1 MERLFKGVDY
11 KILKYIEKDIYS
23 GNLEYDSRKIK
34 QGDIF
39 IALKGALVDGH
50 KFIDKAIENGA
61 VAIIISEKLTELKD
75 GIGYFLVE
83 NLRGNLGKIASNFYK
98 NPEKELKIIGVTGTN
113 GKTTTTYL
121 IEQILGES
129 KVARIGT
136 VEYKIGDEII
146 EAPNTTPESLDIIKM
161 CKKSV
166 DKGLE
171 YLVME
176 VSSHGLTS
184 GRVDMLDFDVAVFT
198 NLTPEHLDYHKD
210 MEDYFN
216 AKKILFEKLK
226 DSKNGVINIDDEYG
240 RRIYKEFGGMTYSLK
255 EKADL
260 DLELIKKINPSLLG
274 KFNMYNLLAAIG
286 VGKLLNINLDI
297 IKERAREIKGAPG
310 RFEPVL
316 AGQEFKVVV
325 DYAHTGD
332 ALENILQGVTDL
344 KTSGKIITVF
354 GCGGDRDR
362 IKRPVMAEVSERYS
376 DLVIVTSDNPRTE
389 DPNKIIDD
397 IIKGFKNK
405 NYIVEID
412 RKEAIKKAVLKA
424 EKDDIILIAGKG
436 HETYQILGTT
446 KIHFDDR
453 EIAIEAIKELEEVK

>member
-1 MERLFKGVDY
+1 MEKLFKGINY
-11 KILKYIEKDIYS
+11 KILQPTEMDVHS
-23 GNLEYDSRKIK
+23 GNIEYDSRKIK
-34 QGDIF
+34 PGDIF
-39 IALKGALVDGH
+39 AALKGAIVDGH
-50 KFIDKAIENGA
+50 KYIDKAIENGA
-61 VAIIISEKLTELKD
+61 VAILVSEKVELKE
-75 GIGYFLVE
+75 GIGYFLIDD
-83 NLRGNLGKIASNFYK
+83 LRGSLGVIASNFY
-98 NPEKELKIIGVTGTN
+98 NHPEKNLKIVGITGTN

-121 IEQILGES
+121 VEQILGED

-161 CKKSV
+161 SRKAV
-166 DKGLE
+166 DKGLK

-226 DSKNGVINIDDEYG
+226 DKRNGVINIDDPYG
-240 RRIYKEFGGMTYSLK
+240 VRIYNEFGGMTYSLK
-255 EKADL
+255 KKADL
-260 DLELIKKINPSLLG
+260 DSVLIKEINPTLLG

-286 VGKLLNINLDI
+286 VGELLGVDLNS
-297 IKERAREIKGAPG
+297 IKNRAREIKGAPG
-310 RFEPVL
+310 RFEPVF
-316 AGQEFKVVV
+316 AGQSFKVVV

-332 ALENILQGVTDL
+332 ALENILQGVSEL
-344 KTSGKIITVF
+344 KNSGKIITVF

-362 IKRPVMAEVSERYS
+362 IKRPVMAAVAERYS

-389 DPNKIIDD
+389 NPNTIIED
-397 IIKGFKNK
+397 ILKGFKTE
-405 NYIVEID
+405 NYMVEID

-453 EIAIEAIKELEEVK
+453 EIAIEAIKELKEVK

>member
-1 MERLFKGVDY
+1 
-11 KILKYIEKDIYS
+11 
-23 GNLEYDSRKIK
+23 
-34 QGDIF
+34 
-39 IALKGALVDGH
+39 
-50 KFIDKAIENGA
+50 AI
-61 VAIIISEKLTELKD
+61 
-75 GIGYFLVE
+75 
-83 NLRGNLGKIASNFYK
+83 
-98 NPEKELKIIGVTGTN
+98 
-113 GKTTTTYL
+113 
-121 IEQILGES
+121 
-129 KVARIGT
+129 
-136 VEYKIGDEII
+136 
-146 EAPNTTPESLDIIKM
+146 
-161 CKKSV
+161 
-166 DKGLE
+166 
-171 YLVME
+171 
-176 VSSHGLTS
+176 
-184 GRVDMLDFDVAVFT
+184 FT

-216 AKKILFEKLK
+216 AKKILFKKLK

-260 DLELIKKINPSLLG
+260 DLELIKDINPSLLG

-286 VGKLLNINLDI
+286 VGKILNINLDT

-344 KTSGKIITVF
+344 KTNGKIITVF

-397 IIKGFKNK
+397 IVKGFKNK